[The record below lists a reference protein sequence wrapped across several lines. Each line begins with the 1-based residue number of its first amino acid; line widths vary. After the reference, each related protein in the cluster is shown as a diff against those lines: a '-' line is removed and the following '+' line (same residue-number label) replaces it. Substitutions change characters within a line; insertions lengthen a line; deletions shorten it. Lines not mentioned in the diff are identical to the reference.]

1 MKWGHGPIAGGK
13 PLGDA
18 GGVTRMRR
26 VAVWLIVSLLVFVLV
41 ATLMLDATA

>member
-1 MKWGHGPIAGGK
+1 
-13 PLGDA
+13 
-18 GGVTRMRR
+18 VTRMRR